1 VRPVRAV
8 LLLCVTIA
16 GLAAPGC
23 GKKGPPL
30 APVVRVPGRVMDLAA
45 RRQGDSVRLTLT
57 VPAANIDET
66 RPADIARV
74 EVYAYTAM
82 NAGDVR
88 NTKNMTLVATIPV
101 RRPQEP
107 GDEAKAGK
115 PPAPSEPGEDQG
127 AVVTVTE
134 TLDASMLTPVTPDVK
149 KAAPVAPPERRA
161 WFDTPLVMPLAGPVA
176 RPEAHRHYVVYGISR
191 HGNRSGSTQR
201 PAVPLTT
208 PLPAPAQ
215 PRLEVNEGGVVVN
228 WSVPPGVR
236 LPFQEPA
243 DVSVLAS
250 TSRGLESAPPATYS
264 VYLVPTPRPATG
276 AGSTGGPP
284 GKAPALLTEEPV
296 KALTWTDQRVEFG
309 TERCYAVRT
318 VMTQG
323 SASIESDPSP
333 AVCVTPQDIFPPPAP
348 TALAAVA
355 GEGAISL
362 IWQGVD
368 AADLAGYLVL
378 RGQAPSG
385 ALTPVFEAPLRETT
399 YRDGSAKPGVRY
411 VYAVVAVDRATPGNR
426 SALSNKV
433 EETAR

>member
-1 VRPVRAV
+1 VRPVRAI

-16 GLAAPGC
+16 GLAVPGC
-23 GKKGPPL
+23 GKKGAPL
-30 APVVRVPGRVMDLAA
+30 APLVRVPGRVMDLAA
-45 RRQGDSVRLTLT
+45 RRQGDSVALTFT
-57 VPAANIDET
+57 VPAANLDET

-88 NTKNMTLVATIPV
+88 DTKNMTLVAAIPV
-101 RRPQEP
+101 RRPPEP
-107 GDEAKAGK
+107 GDEAKAGT
-115 PPAPSEPGEDQG
+115 PPAPPEPGEDQG

-134 TLDASMLTPVTPDVK
+134 QLDAWMRTPVTPDVK
-149 KAAPVAPPERRA
+149 KAAPVAPPEPRT
-161 WFDTPLVMPLAGPVA
+161 WFDTLLVMPLTGPVA
-176 RPEAHRHYVVYGISR
+176 RPEAHRYYLVYGISR
-191 HGNRSGSTQR
+191 RGNRGGASPR

-208 PLPAPAQ
+208 PPPAPPQ
-215 PRLEVNEGGVVVN
+215 PRLEVNEGGVVVS
-228 WSVPPGVR
+228 WPVPPGAR

-243 DVSVLAS
+243 EGTVLAS

-276 AGSTGGPP
+276 AGPTGGAA
-284 GKAPALLTEEPV
+284 GRAPAPLTQKPV
-296 KALTWTDQRVEFG
+296 KSLTWTDGRVEFG

-323 SASIESDPSP
+323 PVSIESDQSP
-333 AVCVTPQDIFPPPAP
+333 VACVTPQDTFPPPAP

-355 GEGAISL
+355 GEGAVSL

-378 RGQAPSG
+378 RGEAPNG

-399 YRDGSAKPGVRY
+399 YRDGSAQRGVRY
-411 VYAVVAVDRATPGNR
+411 VYAVVAVDRATPRNR
-426 SALSNKV
+426 SALSNTV

>member
-1 VRPVRAV
+1 VRPVRAI
-8 LLLCVTIA
+8 LLLCATIA
-16 GLAAPGC
+16 GLAVLGC

-30 APVVRVPGRVMDLAA
+30 APLVRVPGRAMDLAA
-45 RRQGDSVRLTLT
+45 RRQGDSVRLTFT
-57 VPAANIDET
+57 VPAANLDET
-66 RPADIARV
+66 RPADIARL

-82 NAGDVR
+82 AQGDVR
-88 NTKNMTLVATIPV
+88 DTKNMTLVATIPV
-101 RRPQEP
+101 RRPPEP

-115 PPAPSEPGEDQG
+115 PPAPPEPGEDQG

-134 TLDASMLTPVTPDVK
+134 QLDASMLTPVTPDVK
-149 KAAPVAPPERRA
+149 KADPVASPEPRA
-161 WFDTPLVMPLAGPVA
+161 WFDTLQVMPLAGPVT
-176 RPEAHRHYVVYGISR
+176 RPEAHRYYLVYGISR
-191 HGNRSGSTQR
+191 RGNRGGASPR

-208 PLPAPAQ
+208 PPPAPAQ

-228 WSVPPGVR
+228 WSVPPGAR
-236 LPFQEPA
+236 LPFQEA
-243 DVSVLAS
+243 AEGTVLAS
-250 TSRGLESAPPATYS
+250 TSRGLESAPPAAYS
-264 VYLVPTPRPATG
+264 VYLVPAPRPATG
-276 AGSTGGPP
+276 AGLTGGSA
-284 GKAPALLTEEPV
+284 GKEPAPLTEKPV
-296 KALTWTDQRVEFG
+296 KALTWTDERVEFG

-323 SASIESDPSP
+323 SASIESDLSP
-333 AVCVTPQDIFPPPAP
+333 AVCVTPQDTFPPPAP

-378 RGQAPSG
+378 RGEAPNG
-385 ALTPVFEAPLRETT
+385 ALTPVFEAPQRETT

-426 SALSNKV
+426 SALSNTV